1 MAEKKK
7 DKQDKKQEKL
17 ETIPQ
22 DTVIEDHGEILAAW
36 EFPEFEKP
44 ERQKQWYI
52 WAVIIGVLLLIYAYF
67 SQNPL
72 FAVIVVLFALIYFIN
87 ERRHPVTI
95 QVALAED
102 GIIINEKF
110 IEYRDFRS
118 FWIIYYPPH
127 TKNLYFQPKSN
138 IKQRIVMP
146 LQDQNP
152 VEIRRILL
160 EFLEEDLEKEEIPAS
175 EGISRI
181 LKL

>member
-1 MAEKKK
+1 MAEKK
-7 DKQDKKQEKL
+7 EKL

-22 DTVIEDHGEILAAW
+22 DIATGDYGDILATW

-52 WAVIIGVLLLIYAYF
+52 WAVIIGVLLLVYSYF

-72 FAVIVVLFALIYFIN
+72 FAIIVVLFAIIYFVN

-95 QVALAED
+95 QIALTED

-110 IEYRDFRS
+110 IEYKDFRS

-138 IKQRIVMP
+138 IKQRIIIP

-152 VEIRRILL
+152 VDIRSILL